1 MAIEGT
7 LYCGH
12 VSGEN
17 ARGNRAGKV
26 CDGGDA
32 AVFAQKVAELTA
44 VAKNG
49 KALDFFQGVGA
60 DKGGDAGGYIFR
72 RADRNA
78 NACDAT
84 LVGHSVG
91 SNEVSEAIL

>member
-1 MAIEGT
+1 MELSVYMELSRLSGRLYGDSGRLYGT
-7 LYCGH
+7 TL
-12 VSGEN
+12 
-17 ARGNRAGKV
+17 A
-26 CDGGDA
+26 
-32 AVFAQKVAELTA
+32 A

-49 KALDFFQGVGA
+49 KALDFFQGVDA

-84 LVGHSVG
+84 LVGHGVR
-91 SNEVSEAIL
+91 SNEVSKAIL